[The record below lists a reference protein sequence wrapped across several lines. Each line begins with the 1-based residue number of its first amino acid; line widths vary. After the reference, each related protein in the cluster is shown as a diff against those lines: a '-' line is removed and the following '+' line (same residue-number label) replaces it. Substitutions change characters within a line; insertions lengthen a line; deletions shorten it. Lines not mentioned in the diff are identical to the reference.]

1 MKEAELA
8 ESLRQVKKIFDKH
21 KIDFWLDFG
30 TLLGAIR
37 DKRIIPWDKDI
48 DLGMRREDLQKLLS
62 FEDEFRKEGIEIH
75 VNNTEISFRKKEKYI
90 GGVFTYHQDG
100 NNVVNLHISYPALY
114 IRKNNEIVTSK
125 IGRLLTIL
133 VTYGNWLFTK
143 EDLTHPNLPQFKIKK
158 FFILPKNPMRALI
171 YHIST
176 KIFGFKYQTDI
187 IPKEE
192 FENLKSI
199 KFYDMKVR
207 IPNNVE
213 DYLVYRY
220 GDWKTPD
227 RDFVVN
233 RFKRSKIDKTS
244 LNPKTYGK
252 YFITGTVNI
261 HPRVNIQK

>member
-1 MKEAELA
+1 MEEAELV
-8 ESLRQVKKIFDKH
+8 ESLKQIKKIFDKH

-37 DKRIIPWDKDI
+37 DKQIIPWDKDI
-48 DLGMRREDLQKLLS
+48 DLGMWREDLQKLLS
-62 FEDEFRKEGIEIH
+62 FEDDFRKEGIEIH
-75 VNNTEISFRKKEKYI
+75 VNNTEISFRKDKYI
-90 GGVFTYHQDG
+90 GGAFTYHRNE
-100 NNVVNLHISYPALY
+100 NNAINYHICYPGLY
-114 IRKNNEIVTSK
+114 LRKNNEIVISK

-133 VTYGNWLFTK
+133 VLYSYWLFTE
-143 EDLTHPNLPQFKIKK
+143 EDLTCANLPQFKIKEL
-158 FFILPKNPMRALI
+158 FIPLKNPVRKLI

-176 KIFGFKYQTDI
+176 KIFGFKYRTDV
-187 IPKEE
+187 IPTED

-199 KFYDMKVR
+199 KFYDMNVK

-233 RFKRSKIDKTS
+233 RFIRSNRGKTS
-244 LNPKTYGK
+244 FNPKIHSK
-252 YFITGTVNI
+252 YVVIGTANI
-261 HPRVNIQK
+261 HPRIITQK